1 VFLATK
7 LFQLFEYP
15 LKDFPYL
22 INTFARKGFY
32 PYGLDGNKYSWIG
45 VYDILRSWNFVSI
58 AILGLFISFSSNFI
72 KKIIKSIGF
81 EDIFF
86 VLYFGLLLITPTLYD
101 RYLLPLI
108 AVGILLLSKRVANK
122 FSGLYIMSLFPFL
135 IFFVGLNYQFSM
147 DYISW
152 QNYVWGRASFI
163 SDFESINKSDI
174 SSSHAWNN
182 YYNVSE
188 NYMYKFSFDSPDK
201 FSQINEMNL
210 VEKKEIDF
218 FGNLFLESNVHLYSR
233 MTDIQN
239 D

>member
-1 VFLATK
+1 LQFWDYLFHFLVTLLKK
-7 LFQLFEYP
+7 L
-15 LKDFPYL
+15 
-22 INTFARKGFY
+22 
-32 PYGLDGNKYSWIG
+32 
-45 VYDILRSWNFVSI
+45 
-58 AILGLFISFSSNFI
+58 
-72 KKIIKSIGF
+72 GF